1 MALISPLPRVASPR
15 ILVVGGGIAGLTA
28 ALDLAAL
35 GFPVTLAEQGPSV
48 GGLMAQLDKTFPTN
62 DCAMC
67 ILSPRM
73 LEAARHPLIEIL
85 TLTTLSTLRGE
96 PGDFV
101 ATLSR
106 RPRYVDLQR
115 CSGCGECT
123 RVCPRSLPD
132 PFNLGLSRVKAI
144 RVPFPQAVPQAA
156 VLDPGACRHFQGRP
170 CRACVEVCPAG
181 AVDLSQEPETLVR
194 HVGAV
199 LLTGG
204 LSPAPAQDFPGANL
218 PGVLTSLQFERLLS
232 ATGPTGGRLVRPG
245 DGAPIRRLAFLQ
257 CIGSREPEHGAPF
270 CSSHCCLASLKEA
283 VLAAELAPP
292 GLEAHIVAMDLRAPG
307 KGQESYLERAL
318 ARGIQVLRARAGAV
332 EPRPDG
338 GVAVLFSDAHGRRR
352 ELAVDLAVLAV
363 GQRPAAGFPELARR
377 LGLPLGPGQYLL
389 PTGVEPWETPRPGIW
404 VAGAAREPGDITDSL
419 TSAAAGAQSAATLLA
434 LAPRSS
440 PVAAAMPPPA
450 AVTAALPRIGVYLCH
465 CGTNIAKSIDLTRL
479 AEYVRRLPGVVWVS
493 DPLFACSAD
502 ATRQLAQAIRD
513 EGLTRVVVAAC
524 TPRTHEAVF
533 REVLAQAGLNPG
545 FLCFAN
551 LREQCA
557 WVHQGDPEAALETA
571 RDLVAMAV
579 RRAWVVPPIEVHA
592 FPVSPRALV
601 IGGGPAGLTAALALA
616 HQGFHTY
623 VVEREA
629 QLGGMARRLAYTL
642 EGTDPRRL
650 LQDLE
655 AAAYGHPNVEI
666 FTAAEVVSISGQ
678 VGRFRSRV
686 RRRGGQEVSLEH
698 GVVLLA
704 TGGREFRP
712 EGRFGYGQDPRVLTQ
727 LELEERLAGE
737 DPELDRVYHLVML
750 QCVGSR
756 EPERPWCSR
765 LCCSHALKNAI
776 LLKKR
781 RPGVEITVLYRD
793 LRAYGRRELYYQE
806 ARELGVQF
814 LPYDPGRPPEVSLPR
829 KRPLAI
835 RVWNELL
842 SREVTL
848 AADLLVLSAG
858 VEPHPGGTEAAR
870 LVGVP
875 LGPEGFLQEAHAKLR
890 PVETVVEGVF
900 LCGLAHSPRSL
911 GEALMQAEAAA
922 VKAAALLSQPA
933 ITSGE
938 LYARVEE
945 AHCRRC
951 LTCLGICP
959 YQALRLGPAGR
970 PQVVLEACRGC
981 GLCATACPARAIR
994 LSRATEQEILAQIT
1008 AVLEA

>member
-1 MALISPLPRVASPR
+1 MALITPLTRATSSR
-15 ILVVGGGIAGLTA
+15 ILVVGGGIAGLQA
-28 ALDLAAL
+28 ALDLAEL

-48 GGLMAQLDKTFPTN
+48 GGLMAQLDKTFPTH

-73 LEAARHPLIEIL
+73 LEVARHPLIEIL
-85 TLTTLSTLRGE
+85 TLTRLATLTGE
-96 PGDFV
+96 PGDFI

-106 RPRYVDLQR
+106 RPRYVVLER

-132 PFNLGLSRVKAI
+132 PFNLGLSRAKAI

-170 CRACVEVCPAG
+170 CRACVEICPAG

-194 HVGAV
+194 RVGAV
-199 LLTGG
+199 LLTCG
-204 LSPAPAQDFPGANL
+204 LAPAPLGDFPGATL

-232 ATGPTGGRLVRPG
+232 ATGPTGGRVVRPG
-245 DGAPIRRLAFLQ
+245 DGAPIRRLGFLQ
-257 CIGSREPEHGAPF
+257 CVGSREPERGAPF

-283 VLAAELAPP
+283 VLAAELGPP
-292 GLEAHIVAMDLRAPG
+292 GLESVIFAMDLRAPG
-307 KGQESYLERAL
+307 KGQEAYLERAL
-318 ARGIQVLRARAGAV
+318 ARGVRVIRSRAAAV
-332 EPRPDG
+332 EPRPNG
-338 GVAVLFSDAHGRRR
+338 GVAVLFTDLHGRRG
-352 ELAVDLAVLAV
+352 EMEVDLAVLAL
-363 GQRPAAGFPELARR
+363 GQRPAAAFPELARR
-377 LGLPLGPGQYLL
+377 LGLPLGPGQYSAS
-389 PTGVEPWETPRPGIW
+389 PGVEPWETLRPGIW
-404 VAGAAREPGDITDSL
+404 VGGAAREPGDITDSL
-419 TSAAAGAQSAATLLA
+419 LSAAAGAQAAATLLA
-434 LAPRSS
+434 LAPRPSLT
-440 PVAAAMPPPA
+440 PAKMPPPA
-450 AVTAALPRIGVYLCH
+450 AATAGPPRIGVYLCH
-465 CGTNIAKSIDLTRL
+465 CGTNIAKTIDLSRL
-479 AEYVRRLPGVVWVS
+479 AEHVRGLPGVVWAA

-502 ATRQLAQAIRD
+502 ATRQLAQAIG
-513 EGLTRVVVAAC
+513 EHHLTRVVVAAC

-533 REVLAQAGLNPG
+533 REVLLQAGLNPG

-557 WVHQGDPEAALETA
+557 WVHQNDPEGALQTA
-571 RDLVAMAV
+571 RDLLAMAV
-579 RRAWVVPPIEVHA
+579 RRAWVVPPLEVHA
-592 FPVSPRALV
+592 FPVIPRALV

-616 HQGFHTY
+616 DQGFHTY

-629 QLGGMARRLAYTL
+629 QLGGMARRLSYTL

-666 FTAAEVVSISGQ
+666 LTGAQVAEVSGQ

-686 RRRGGQEVSLEH
+686 RRQGGREVVLEH

-737 DPELDRVYHLVML
+737 DPELHRACQVVML

-756 EPERPWCSR
+756 EPGRPWCSR

-776 LLKKR
+776 LLKRR

-793 LRAYGRRELYYQE
+793 LRAYGRREVYYQE

-829 KRPLAI
+829 KRPLRL
-835 RVWNELL
+835 RVWSELL
-842 SREVTL
+842 QREITL
-848 AADLLVLSAG
+848 TADLVVLSAG
-858 VEPHPGGTEAAR
+858 VEPHPGGAEAAR
-870 LVGVP
+870 LVGTP
-875 LGPEGFLQEAHAKLR
+875 LSPEGFLQEAHAKLR

-911 GEALMQAEAAA
+911 EEALTQAEAAA
-922 VKAAALLSQPA
+922 LKAAALLARPA
-933 ITSGE
+933 ILSGE

-951 LTCLGICP
+951 LTCMGVCP
-959 YQALRLGPAGR
+959 YHALRLGPTGR

-981 GLCATACPARAIR
+981 GLCATVCPARAIS
-994 LSRATEQEILAQIT
+994 LSRATETEILAQIT
-1008 AVLEA
+1008 AILEV

>member
-1 MALISPLPRVASPR
+1 MAPVSPLPRVASPR

-28 ALDLAAL
+28 ALDLAEL

-73 LEAARHPLIEIL
+73 LEAARHPRVEIL
-85 TLTTLSTLRGE
+85 TLTTLTTLAGE
-96 PGDFV
+96 AGDFV

-106 RPRYVDLQR
+106 QPRYVSLER
-115 CSGCGECT
+115 CSACGECT

-132 PFNLGLSRVKAI
+132 PYNLGLSRAKAI

-156 VLDPGACRHFQGRP
+156 VVDPEVCRHFQGRP

-199 LLTGG
+199 LLTSG
-204 LSPAPAQDFPGANL
+204 LSPAPVEDFPGAAL
-218 PGVLTSLQFERLLS
+218 PGVLTSLMFERLLS
-232 ATGPTGGRLVRPG
+232 ATGPTEGRLVRPG
-245 DGAPIRRLAFLQ
+245 DRAPVRRLAFLQ

-283 VLAAELAPP
+283 VLAAESGPP
-292 GLEAHIVAMDLRAPG
+292 GLEAYIFAMDLRAPG
-307 KGQESYLERAL
+307 KGQEGYLERAL
-318 ARGIQVLRARAGAV
+318 ARGIRVIRSRAAAV
-332 EPRPDG
+332 EARPG
-338 GVAVLFSDAHGRRR
+338 GLVAVLFTDARGRRG
-352 ELAVDLAVLAV
+352 ELEVDLAVLAV
-363 GQRPAAGFPELARR
+363 GQRPASGFTELARR
-377 LGLPLGPGQYLL
+377 LGLPLGPGQYVP
-389 PTGVEPWETPRPGIW
+389 PTGVEPWETPRPGLW

-419 TSAAAGAQSAATLLA
+419 TSAAAAAQAAATRLA
-434 LAPRSS
+434 LAPRQSL
-440 PVAAAMPPPA
+440 PVAVLPPPA
-450 AVTAALPRIGVYLCH
+450 PEACGPPRIGVYLCH
-465 CGTNIAKSIDLTRL
+465 CGTNIAKTIDLARL
-479 AEYVRRLPGVVWVS
+479 AVQVQKLPGVVWVA

-502 ATRQLAQAIRD
+502 ATRQLARAIRD

-557 WVHQGDPEAALETA
+557 WVHQHDPEAALATA

-579 RRAWVVPPIEVHA
+579 RRAWVVPPIEVLT
-592 FPVSPRALV
+592 FPMMPRALV

-616 HQGFHTY
+616 DQGFHTY

-629 QLGGMARRLAYTL
+629 QLGGMARRLNYTL

-666 FTAAEVVSISGQ
+666 LTATEVVHVSGQ
-678 VGRFRSRV
+678 VGRFRSRLQ
-686 RRRGGQEVSLEH
+686 RRGGRELMVEH

-712 EGRFGYGQDPRVLTQ
+712 AGRFGYGQDPRVLTQ
-727 LELEERLAGE
+727 LELEERLAAE
-737 DPELDRVYHLVML
+737 DPHLDRLYHLVML

-756 EPERPWCSR
+756 EPDRPWCSR

-776 LLKKR
+776 LLKRR
-781 RPGVEITVLYRD
+781 RPAVEITVLYRD
-793 LRAYGRRELYYQE
+793 LRAYGRREVYYQE
-806 ARELGVQF
+806 ARELGVRF
-814 LPYDPGRPPEVSLPR
+814 LPYDPGRPPEVALPR
-829 KRPLAI
+829 KRPLDL
-835 RVWNELL
+835 RVWNEPLK
-842 SREVTL
+842 REIRL
-848 AADLLVLSAG
+848 KADLLVLSAG
-858 VEPHPGGTEAAR
+858 VEPHPGGAEAAR
-870 LVGVP
+870 LLGVP
-875 LGPEGFLQEAHAKLR
+875 LSPEGFLQEAHAKLR

-911 GEALMQAEAAA
+911 GESLMQAGAAA
-922 VKAAALLSQPA
+922 LKAAALLSRPA
-933 ITSGE
+933 IVSGE
-938 LYARVEE
+938 LYARVEA

-951 LTCLGICP
+951 LTCMGICP
-959 YQALRLGPAGR
+959 YHALRLGPAGR

-981 GLCATACPARAIR
+981 GLCATACPARAIH
-994 LSRATEQEILAQIT
+994 LSRATEAEILAQII
-1008 AVLEA
+1008 AALEA